1 MSYIHMIILQIFD
14 KKPVFSSNAKP
25 RIASGMGTK
34 DELENNKKKNAPP
47 AIDKMTTLDEIT
59 KPLNRTK
66 DTSTD
71 TRNVK
76 KVNFTSPHFI

>member
-1 MSYIHMIILQIFD
+1 
-14 KKPVFSSNAKP
+14 
-25 RIASGMGTK
+25 MGTK

-76 KVNFTSPHFI
+76 KVNFTSPHFISNLLHHLTTTQMTLTHRNHLI